1 MALVKFFVNGVFVYK
16 EVIGVNLFGLFVV
29 LCFELE
35 GKCFCLKDLFKK
47 KYCYIIG

>member
-35 GKCFCLKDLFKK
+35 GKCF
-47 KYCYIIG
+47 